1 MKRVLGISLCAALA
15 LCAAAPAFA
24 SFRIRLPRRA
34 AGPRGVQRSNA
45 PSRPA
50 PVFPEG
56 TLVSSYA
63 IPESDA
69 VFALYWSGLHPD
81 AALKSA
87 ARALA
92 AEGWTQVSVFGAV
105 ALFENSSGNC
115 AAVQAIPANGGATA
129 VSFLVGR

>member
-1 MKRVLGISLCAALA
+1 MKRVFCIPLCAALA

-34 AGPRGVQRSNA
+34 TGVRRLQRNNA

-50 PVFPEG
+50 PEFPEG
-56 TLVSSYA
+56 TLVSSYG
-63 IPESDA
+63 IPGSDA

-81 AALKSA
+81 AALKA
-87 ARALA
+87 AAGALA
-92 AEGWTQVSVFGAV
+92 AEGWRQVSVFGSV

>member
-34 AGPRGVQRSNA
+34 TGARRVPQGGA
-45 PSRPA
+45 LSRPA
-50 PVFPEG
+50 PAFPEG
-56 TLVSSYA
+56 TLVSSYG
-63 IPESDA
+63 IPGSNA

-81 AALKSA
+81 AALKA
-87 ARALA
+87 AAGALA

>member
-1 MKRVLGISLCAALA
+1 MKRVLGISLCVALA

-34 AGPRGVQRSNA
+34 AGARRVPQGGA

-50 PVFPEG
+50 PAFPEG
-56 TLVSSYA
+56 TLVSSYG
-63 IPESDA
+63 IPGSNA
-69 VFALYWSGLHPD
+69 VFALYWSGLHQD
-81 AALKSA
+81 AALKA
-87 ARALA
+87 AAGALA